1 MSAPERIWAWPHKE
15 QEFGWRLGYVSVE
28 ANVPLAAIEYTR
40 TDLAPTLTQ
49 ALAVPEIA
57 ALVEAC
63 RAWGMHIEPDEIT
76 ADDPFR
82 EIRAALA
89 APSTP
94 PTDGDK
100 A

>member
-1 MSAPERIWAWPHKE
+1 MTAPERIWTNGLGVYG
-15 QEFGWRLGYVSVE
+15 EFAGFCGT
-28 ANVPLAAIEYTR
+28 EYIR
-40 TDLAPTLTQ
+40 ADLARPTLTH
-49 ALAVPEIA
+49 ALELPEVK

-89 APSTP
+89 ALSTP
-94 PTDGDK
+94 PADGDK

>member
-1 MSAPERIWAWPHKE
+1 MTAPARIVMD
-15 QEFGWRLGYVSVE
+15 FGYVPRTGGLAVYAEWDMLVE
-28 ANVPLAAIEYTR
+28 YIRA
-40 TDLAPTLTQ
+40 DLARPTPAD
-49 ALAVPEIA
+49 ALALPEVA

-89 APSTP
+89 ALSTP